1 MRGARCPETTGT
13 PVLMETSC
21 KRHAAIILHF
31 AGGEWAILR
40 HHGHCPAAN
49 DGARTRQ
56 EGGAADRR
64 AKLKL
69 SQEIPLAHATMPSL
83 GENDE

>member
-1 MRGARCPETTGT
+1 MQ
-13 PVLMETSC
+13 TSC

-31 AGGEWAILR
+31 AGGDWAILR
-40 HHGHCPAAN
+40 HHGRCLAAN

-56 EGGAADRR
+56 EAGLLIGA
-64 AKLKL
+64 KFKL
-69 SQEIPLAHATMPSL
+69 SQEMPLAHATMPPL